1 MAVTLLSIVCT
12 FLSCSY
18 LHRVWMAQSQSSY
31 IPSTERGVFDNIG
44 YKDLSDKLVYPP
56 MDVVY
61 TWVNGSDP
69 AWLKEKN
76 YYKGLYNKEYNITS
90 EETVDSATSDNRFRD
105 NDELKFASC
114 VCFIAGTVFVL
125 WREMLP
131 GSATCSSSQTAKFP
145 PGWIAPTLE

>member
-1 MAVTLLSIVCT
+1 
-12 FLSCSY
+12 
-18 LHRVWMAQSQSSY
+18 MAQSQSSY

-105 NDELKFASC
+105 NDELS
-114 VCFIAGTVFVL
+114 TVFVL